1 MKNVNFYFFEFALN
15 SILRQ
20 KTKNIFIFTL
30 FTILIFLVAS
40 IFEISN
46 GLKKELLTTV
56 NSLPEITI
64 QNTQAGK
71 IIDIEE
77 SKINEILQIN
87 GISSAN
93 GRVWGYYYF
102 APKNLYFTI
111 VGIDQFEQQAKNNFE
126 ILTKQYDFNKM
137 QNEMIVGN
145 GILKIL
151 NENYYR
157 EYFNFIKPNGE
168 IKQVN
173 IIGSF
178 DRETTLQTNDIILM
192 SKDLAYEIFGI
203 NQTMVTDI
211 VVDVKNIEEIDTV
224 ALKIKEIFPNY
235 KVTTREDLKRS
246 YEEMF
251 NYKGGL
257 FLALFIV
264 CLFSF
269 FMIIY
274 DRSSGL
280 NNEEKRE
287 IGILKAVGW
296 STNNILKWKFY
307 ESTIISITA
316 FLFGFILS
324 FLYVYI
330 LEAPLL
336 KNLFLGFN
344 TMKPEFSIP
353 FELNLSLMATIFFIC
368 IPIYIAATIFPSWR
382 ASVADADEVLR

>member
-1 MKNVNFYFFEFALN
+1 LKNVNFYFFEFALN

-344 TMKPEFSIP
+344 TMKPDFSIP

>member
-235 KVTTREDLKRS
+235 KVTTREDLKRG

-344 TMKPEFSIP
+344 TMKPDFSIP

>member
-1 MKNVNFYFFEFALN
+1 LKNVNFYFFEFALN

-157 EYFNFIKPNGE
+157 EYFNFIKPDGE

-235 KVTTREDLKRS
+235 KVTTREDLKRG

>member
-235 KVTTREDLKRS
+235 KVTTREDLKRG

>member
-1 MKNVNFYFFEFALN
+1 LKNVNFYFFEFALN

>member
-157 EYFNFIKPNGE
+157 EYFNFIKPDGE

-235 KVTTREDLKRS
+235 KVTTREDLKRG

>member
-1 MKNVNFYFFEFALN
+1 LKNVNFYFFEFALN

-235 KVTTREDLKRS
+235 KVTTREDLKRG